1 MLEKIREGSQG
12 MIAKVILGF
21 VILTFAL
28 AGVGSYLGNTKEPVV
43 AVVNGED
50 ITKAEF
56 DTALQN
62 ERNRMQQQFG
72 DMFSSLASDTNYMN
86 SFRSQVLEK
95 LIDEKLQKQLMTD
108 LNLMVSD
115 QQVRE
120 TILAMT
126 EFQVD
131 GVFNNDRY
139 LALLRQNGY
148 EPNQFRDYLRG
159 QMSRNQLVSSLVSS
173 EFATESEL
181 TLLAQLQQQTRD
193 VQYLQVKAASFAD
206 KVEVTEQ
213 MLQDYYQTNL
223 NQFVSP
229 ETVAVDYVQ
238 LNKAD
243 IAAGIEVSDADLQA
257 YYDANLN
264 RYKTDERRRVS
275 HILLESA
282 EDNAEIKTKAEALAA
297 QLAQGADFAEL
308 AKKESSDTFSAENG
322 GDLDFIEA
330 GVMDPE
336 FEKAAFALKQVGDVS
351 PVVKTEF
358 GYHLIKLTAIEAS
371 QTKDFADVKTQI
383 ATELKDQKAAEK
395 FIELQQALGEKSFEI
410 ADSLQEAA
418 EAIGGKVVSVPAFTQ
433 GSAPAP
439 LNAPAVVSTL
449 FSEEFI
455 AGGVNSDVLE
465 VSADQVLVARISAH
479 QPEKTKGFDEVKEQV
494 RTAVVSQKTEEMAQA
509 QAAELLAALQAG
521 GSMDAV
527 AQQHQLTVESK
538 TAVPR
543 FGGDLDADIRTKAF
557 ELAKPSE
564 QAAVSYGSLTTAA
577 GDSVVLA
584 VTKVTNVEVTATP
597 SKEDLEQFGQQKA
610 QQSYAA
616 VIAALKAK
624 AQIVRSL
631 EVASSDEQ

>member
-50 ITKAEF
+50 VTKTEF

-72 DMFSSLASDTNYMN
+72 EMFSSLASDPNYMN

-115 QQVRE
+115 QQIRE
-120 TILAMT
+120 TILSLP

-148 EPNQFRDYLRG
+148 EPNQFRDYLRS
-159 QMSRNQLVSSLVSS
+159 QMSRTQLVSSLVSS

-181 TLLAQLQQQTRD
+181 TLLAKLQQQTRD
-193 VQYLQVKAASFAD
+193 VQYLQIKAASFAD

-213 MLQDYYQTNL
+213 MLQDYYQANL

-243 IAAGIEVSDADLQA
+243 IAAGIAVSDADLQA

-264 RYKTDERRRVS
+264 RYQTEERRRVS

-282 EDNAEIKTKAEALAA
+282 EDNAEVKAKAEALAA

-336 FEKAAFALKQVGDVS
+336 FEKAAFALKQVGEIS

-358 GYHLIKLTAIEAS
+358 GYHLIKLTEVQAS
-371 QTKDFADVKTQI
+371 QTKAFADVKEQI

-418 EAIGGKVVSVPAFTQ
+418 EAIGGQVVSVPAFTQ

-439 LNAPAVVSTL
+439 LNAPAVLSTL

-465 VSADQVLVARISAH
+465 VSADQVVVVRISSH

-494 RTAVVSQKTEEMAQA
+494 RTAVLSQKTEEMAQA
-509 QAAELLAALQAG
+509 KAAELLAALQG
-521 GSMDAV
+521 GATLEAT
-527 AQQHQLTVESK
+527 AQANQLTVESK

-564 QAAVSYGSLTTAA
+564 QVPVSYGSLSTAA
-577 GDSVVLA
+577 GDAVVLA
-584 VTKVTNVEVTATP
+584 VSKVTESEATAVPT
-597 SKEDLEQFGQQKA
+597 KEDLEQYSQQKA
-610 QQSYAA
+610 QTSYAA

-624 AQIVRSL
+624 AEIVRSL